1 MQSLLKDLQL
11 IIYQYSQEHKQE
23 RLNKEY
29 HTNYRWSDAGNR
41 FDGFDCLLAFGYVGF
56 NYRNLRLQRYSNSN
70 GEIEIRKIWSWQDR
84 KWVANLPKHYVDC
97 KTSQK

>member
-29 HTNYRWSDAGNR
+29 HTNYSWFDADNTR
-41 FDGFDCLLAFGYVGF
+41 FDVECLLAFGYVGF
-56 NYRNLRLQRYSNSN
+56 NYRNLRQRHN

-84 KWVANLPKHYVDC
+84 KYVANLPKHYIEC
-97 KTSQK
+97 KSF